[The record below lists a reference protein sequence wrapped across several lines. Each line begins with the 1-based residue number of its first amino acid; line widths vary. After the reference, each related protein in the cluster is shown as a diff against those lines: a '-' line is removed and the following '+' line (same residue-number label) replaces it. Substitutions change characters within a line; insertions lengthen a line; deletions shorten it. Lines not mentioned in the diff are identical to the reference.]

1 MIFFIVFMFILSMF
15 YNFARTPSETQV
27 DINLTTG
34 TASTTCKIIGF
45 NPEIIIYPWN
55 NQTSEIAK
63 ELKNEGLI
71 EYVNVKGNN
80 GIIILKSNKD
90 IKTVRMRFIDNQVTV
105 LSQALCSINEILTF
119 KLNNG
124 SESKQAP
131 GNIRI
136 YLDPYNEPAEEVNVD
151 LTAIISERGIESIQA
166 ETFTKTEI
174 GKVNATFN
182 CSNEY
187 KITGSIE
194 WEKRNIDIKNLTK
207 EIKISQ
213 NNIKYQQNDAL
224 IFDREL
230 DKDEIKEIKEYLN
243 TVFNDTETDVYSKGM
258 ITKMTNKQDI
268 SSILEKYNISVQFQ
282 PSFII
287 FEVNESNFDLTYE
300 FIKENGQIARIEQKC
315 TINPQRFG
323 IIESG
328 KEVLIPASISSLD
341 EYIDLKNLP
350 ENYIGEIKVN
360 FELIGSVVDSLSL
373 LK

>member
-1 MIFFIVFMFILSMF
+1 MFILSMF

-328 KEVLIPASISSLD
+328 KEVLIPASVSSLD